1 MGFKFNQTNR
11 SDSSQKKKNIRPTN
25 RRCASTIMEQY
36 SERIDLENC
45 RRDLK
50 ALLKK
55 CLFKIVAAE
64 SVDQEISFL
73 NEVKRLLNK
82 ACQGNPNASQYDS
95 LKQIVKEMYQIAAD
109 KQIDQYYH
117 QSSKYIDHLNVHD
130 ESFRMYTLRNFQTLT
145 SNTSGDQQ
153 LTFAN
158 LIQYNQQS
166 FGLDI
171 NSDDAQEDIEDDEG
185 EDQFYEQLQIQS
197 NQTDFQ
203 TQNEQIQQPV
213 GEQTITSPHS
223 NTTIHQQ
230 ANNNNRTPFQQQAT
244 SNNRQLVRSSN
255 RTSFNFFSDHSNATS
270 SNLPNQNLRQ
280 NDQVISYSNEPVQIR
295 YQTNNQN
302 QTSVVRVNFMD
313 QHIMSGDNDYRI
325 SYPRNRNANTN
336 NQNTQIRVED
346 HKDQQQINEISQQ
359 NIISR
364 RVIQQNQI

>member
-1 MGFKFNQTNR
+1 MGFKFNQTKR

-55 CLFKIVAAE
+55 CIFKIVAAE

-130 ESFRMYTLRNFQTLT
+130 ESFRIYALRNFQTLT
-145 SNTSGDQQ
+145 SNTNGDQQ

-171 NSDDAQEDIEDDEG
+171 NSDDAQEDVEDDEG
-185 EDQFYEQLQIQS
+185 EEQFYEQLQIQS
-197 NQTDFQ
+197 DQTDFQ
-203 TQNEQIQQPV
+203 TQNEQTQQSIA
-213 GEQTITSPHS
+213 EQIISSPHS
-223 NTTIHQQ
+223 NISIHQQ
-230 ANNNNRTPFQQQAT
+230 ASNSNITPSQQET
-244 SNNRQLVRSSN
+244 SNNRQLMRSSN
-255 RTSFNFFSDHSNATS
+255 RTNFNFFSDHSHSTS
-270 SNLPNQNLRQ
+270 SNHSNQNVRQ
-280 NDQVISYSNEPVQIR
+280 NHQVISYSNEPVQIR

-302 QTSVVRVNFMD
+302 QNQTSIVRVNFID

-325 SYPRNRNANTN
+325 SYPRNRIAST